1 MVDRGATR
9 NGPRDGD
16 VRFAD
21 AGDDGGRAR
30 PSTPRKPCSGPCTGA
45 VRARRLRPGAA
56 VPLPPMELRELDHGS
71 PVDQVLLVRGAD
83 LRTKR
88 GGGDDVFLRL
98 ELSDRSGSAT
108 AMVWDDAAAVADV
121 AVRGRA
127 VRVVGR
133 FEVHE
138 RYGRQITLERIE
150 QVAQDEIDLSTLVEG
165 PSRPVVELEQRFRG
179 LIERTEDPWLRRL
192 LDRVFDPSG
201 AFWPRFRA
209 APAAKHFHEAY
220 PHGLLDHTLR
230 VAESVE
236 HLVPLYQPVDRD
248 VAVAGAILH
257 DIGKAQTYTSD
268 PLAPDLT
275 DVGRLEGHIVIGYEI
290 VRRVVASIDG
300 FPGETAR
307 SIRHIVLSHHGKVEY
322 GSPVVPAT
330 REAVL
335 VHQAD
340 DLAARMGSIDR
351 LERGMAEGD
360 QWSAFDRAL
369 GGAVYFGPARG
380 AVEVATD
387 PGPAPA
393 ATEDPSP
400 DDPPEPP
407 PAAAVFPADEPT
419 VHRVDPGQTSLMGP
433 GASIPSGMDL
443 RAA

>member
-1 MVDRGATR
+1 
-9 NGPRDGD
+9 
-16 VRFAD
+16 
-21 AGDDGGRAR
+21 
-30 PSTPRKPCSGPCTGA
+30 
-45 VRARRLRPGAA
+45 
-56 VPLPPMELRELDHGS
+56 MELRELDHGS

-98 ELSDRSGSAT
+98 ELADRSGSAT
-108 AMVWDDAAAVADV
+108 AMVWDDAAAVAEA
-121 AVRGRA
+121 AVRGTA

-138 RYGRQITLERIE
+138 RYGRQITLERLEAI
-150 QVAQDEIDLSTLVEG
+150 AQDDVDLSLLVEG
-165 PSRPVVELEQRFRG
+165 PSRPVAELEHRFRV

-192 LDRVFDPSG
+192 LERVFDPSG

-230 VAESVE
+230 VAEAVE
-236 HLVPLYQPVDRD
+236 NLVPLFHPVDRD

-380 AVEVATD
+380 GVAVG
-387 PGPAPA
+387 PPSPSPPPPAPVD
-393 ATEDPSP
+393 EDPSP

-407 PAAAVFPADEPT
+407 PADAVIPEAEPT